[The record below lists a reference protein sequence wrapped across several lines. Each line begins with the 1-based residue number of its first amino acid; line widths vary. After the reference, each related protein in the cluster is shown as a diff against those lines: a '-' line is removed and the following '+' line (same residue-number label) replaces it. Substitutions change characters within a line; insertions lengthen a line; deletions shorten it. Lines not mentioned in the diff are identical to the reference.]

1 MSTALN
7 AVAMDYHGLE
17 DWKMYWDQI
26 TESLEG
32 FAKDFGL
39 YSEAEGTSKISKQGS
54 INNYI
59 WKDDL
64 GSNWKNTM
72 IRGNIGFGK
81 VC

>member
-1 MSTALN
+1 
-7 AVAMDYHGLE
+7 
-17 DWKMYWDQI
+17 MYWDQI
-26 TESLEG
+26 TENLEG

-39 YSEAEGTSKISKQGS
+39 YPEAEGTSKISKQGS

-59 WKDDL
+59 WKDGL
-64 GSNWKNTM
+64 GTNGKNTM